1 MSNPFAGIR
10 WLWMNGELIEFDKAT
25 VHVLSHG
32 LHYGSG
38 AFEGIR
44 CYDTVDGPAVFRLR
58 EHIRRLEKTC
68 KIYRMPLRFSGEELA
83 EAVLETIRANELG
96 ACYIRPL
103 VWRGFGH
110 LGVDPLRSPVET
122 AVAAWKLGKYLGE
135 DADEGIDVCVSSWR
149 RVPTESLPSVAKA
162 TGNYLNGTLVK
173 MEAVLDGY
181 AEGIALDVHGFVSEG
196 SGENVFLVQD
206 GALVTP
212 PQAASLL
219 PGITRDTVV
228 TLAHD
233 LGIPVRQ
240 EQIARGGPVTVTHP
254 DMIRYFMTIPEA
266 VSLILQAGAM
276 AEAYG
281 TYVLEMG
288 RPVAITELARK
299 MIEIMGAPNIKVKFV
314 GLRPGEKLKEE
325 LSEEDEERRETDHQ
339 MVFRL
344 HSENMTP
351 PDGSDLSELLEP
363 MISHARNQETGK
375 SLDLLRRAVPNYSA
389 GGPEIKEADINY
401 PPKDWQQN

>member
-44 CYDTVDGPAVFRLR
+44 CYDTEDGPAVFRLR

-68 KIYRMPLRFSGEELA
+68 KIYRMPLRFSGAEMM

-96 ACYIRPL
+96 ACYVRPL

-110 LGVDPLRSPVET
+110 LGVDPLRAPVEM
-122 AVAAWKLGKYLGE
+122 AVAAWRFGKYLGE

-149 RVPTESLPSVAKA
+149 RVPGESLPSVAKA

-196 SGENVFLVQD
+196 SGENVFLVVD

-212 PQAASLL
+212 PQSASLL
-219 PGITRDTVV
+219 PGITRDTVI
-228 TLAHD
+228 TLARD
-233 LGIPVRQ
+233 LGIAVRQ
-240 EQIARGGPVTVTHP
+240 EPVARGLLYVCDEMFLTGTAAEITPVRSIDHYTVG
-254 DMIRYFMTIPEA
+254 D
-266 VSLILQAGAM
+266 G
-276 AEAYG
+276 
-281 TYVLEMG
+281 
-288 RPVAITELARK
+288 
-299 MIEIMGAPNIKVKFV
+299 
-314 GLRPGEKLKEE
+314 RPGEITRRLMEE
-325 LSEEDEERRETDHQ
+325 FRRLVTGRNLD
-339 MVFRL
+339 RRDWL
-344 HSENMTP
+344 TP
-351 PDGSDLSELLEP
+351 VVLAPSFSR
-363 MISHARNQETGK
+363 SQAR
-375 SLDLLRRAVPNYSA
+375 
-389 GGPEIKEADINY
+389 
-401 PPKDWQQN
+401 

>member
-1 MSNPFAGIR
+1 
-10 WLWMNGELIEFDKAT
+10 MNGELIEFDKAT

-240 EQIARGGPVTVTHP
+240 EQIARGRLYICDEMFLTGTAAEITPVRSIDHYTVG
-254 DMIRYFMTIPEA
+254 D
-266 VSLILQAGAM
+266 G
-276 AEAYG
+276 
-281 TYVLEMG
+281 
-288 RPVAITELARK
+288 
-299 MIEIMGAPNIKVKFV
+299 
-314 GLRPGEKLKEE
+314 RPGEITRRLMGEFRR
-325 LSEEDEERRETDHQ
+325 LVGGRNPERRDW
-339 MVFRL
+339 L
-344 HSENMTP
+344 TP
-351 PDGSDLSELLEP
+351 V
-363 MISHARNQETGK
+363 A
-375 SLDLLRRAVPNYSA
+375 AVPSLS
-389 GGPEIKEADINY
+389 GSS
-401 PPKDWQQN
+401 QR

>member
-1 MSNPFAGIR
+1 VSNPFAGIR

-44 CYDTVDGPAVFRLR
+44 CYDTEDGPAVFRLR

-68 KIYRMPLRFSGEELA
+68 KIYRMPLRFSGAEMM

-96 ACYIRPL
+96 ACYVRPL

-110 LGVDPLRSPVET
+110 LGVDPLRAPVEM
-122 AVAAWKLGKYLGE
+122 AVAAWRFGKYLGE

-149 RVPTESLPSVAKA
+149 RVPGESLPSVAKA

-196 SGENVFLVQD
+196 SGENVFLVVD

-212 PQAASLL
+212 PQSASLL
-219 PGITRDTVV
+219 PGITRDTVI
-228 TLAHD
+228 TLARD
-233 LGIPVRQ
+233 LGIAVRQ
-240 EQIARGGPVTVTHP
+240 EPVARGLLYVCDEMFLTGTAAEITPVRSIDHYTVG
-254 DMIRYFMTIPEA
+254 D
-266 VSLILQAGAM
+266 G
-276 AEAYG
+276 
-281 TYVLEMG
+281 
-288 RPVAITELARK
+288 
-299 MIEIMGAPNIKVKFV
+299 
-314 GLRPGEKLKEE
+314 RPGEITRRLMEE
-325 LSEEDEERRETDHQ
+325 FRRLVTGRNLD
-339 MVFRL
+339 RRDWL
-344 HSENMTP
+344 TP
-351 PDGSDLSELLEP
+351 VVLAPSFSR
-363 MISHARNQETGK
+363 SQAR
-375 SLDLLRRAVPNYSA
+375 
-389 GGPEIKEADINY
+389 
-401 PPKDWQQN
+401 